1 MITFPTVTIYK
12 VKVISVIEEIEEATT
27 TDPNIYRLR
36 DVLVVVHLVA
46 VSTAWPRYRCQQ
58 NGHVFYSI
66 VLSIVAIE
74 METTDID
81 RIAKNKDVVLD
92 YMIIE
97 NFSVTTTAIS
107 DLVFVTYFVYLTYV
121 DISTLDEHGETTKE
135 QTNQDIF
142 SVSKGSISILIR
154 S

>member
-1 MITFPTVTIYK
+1 
-12 VKVISVIEEIEEATT
+12 
-27 TDPNIYRLR
+27 
-36 DVLVVVHLVA
+36 
-46 VSTAWPRYRCQQ
+46 
-58 NGHVFYSI
+58 
-66 VLSIVAIE
+66 